1 MLTRGGDGS
10 NVGLSAFVSSCRFVG
25 VVDSASDGLGRGVVD
40 DSCRLLVWLTGRCC
54 RLVRARRGCFVE
66 GIGSKIRTSGSDGVG
81 DGAGEGVED
90 GSCRCSCPLMGV
102 RCLSC

>member
-54 RLVRARRGCFVE
+54 RLVRARRGCLVE
-66 GIGSKIRTSGSDGVG
+66 GIGLKIRTSDWLGKSGDDG
-81 DGAGEGVED
+81 
-90 GSCRCSCPLMGV
+90 GV
-102 RCLSC
+102 RQCG